1 MTAVIAAV
9 LCLLPKV
16 DLLTWNEAK
25 IKWDLMLFA
34 AGAYAAE
41 NTLESTK
48 GAQWIMGN
56 VVEGLG
62 LEKMNH
68 SLVYI
73 VVIFVCMYSH
83 LIFTSKTVRTTILIP
98 SIIALA
104 KTLGMD
110 PVTLALAAS
119 FTLTYTVTLPPHS
132 KVNTIYFA
140 TGYFSVIDQM
150 KYGLITCFISAVV
163 ISISVFTW
171 FQVLGYGL

>member
-1 MTAVIAAV
+1 
-9 LCLLPKV
+9 
-16 DLLTWNEAK
+16 
-25 IKWDLMLFA
+25 KWDLMLFA
-34 AGAYAAE
+34 AGAYAAG

-68 SLVYI
+68 SLVYV
-73 VVIFVCMYSH
+73 VVIFVCMYRH

-140 TGYFSVIDQM
+140 TGYFSVIDQT

>member
-1 MTAVIAAV
+1 M
-9 LCLLPKV
+9 
-16 DLLTWNEAK
+16 TWNEAK

-34 AGAYAAE
+34 AGAYAAG

-68 SLVYI
+68 SLVYV
-73 VVIFVCMYSH
+73 VVIFVCMYRH

-119 FTLTYTVTLPPHS
+119 FTLT
-132 KVNTIYFA
+132 
-140 TGYFSVIDQM
+140 
-150 KYGLITCFISAVV
+150 
-163 ISISVFTW
+163 
-171 FQVLGYGL
+171 